1 VSTISRATPRAKA
14 KVKWR
19 ARYAITG
26 GPELIPAVVYFRF
39 GPKKLQAADGIA
51 AWHSPAVRFPPANMQ
66 LRRAQLTLMLAT
78 LVPTVMMLALG
89 IVLVAIGQSTT
100 TLISGV
106 LVLTFCTTV
115 ITGYIL
121 GSIFVG
127 KGASLVRVQN
137 DFVSSVSHELRTP
150 ITSINLLIESLRDGR
165 LEDDDRTQVLS
176 LLGRETARLEVLVD
190 RVLELSRLQ
199 SSHVYARERI
209 DVTSLVDEAI
219 ASFDAQTLTNPT
231 PVKRVVEPGLTVV
244 GDRPTLVRA
253 LANLL
258 TNAWKYTGDDKQ
270 IAVEASVSPRWIEL
284 VVRDNGPGIDRDE
297 QRAIFEQFSRG
308 RAAHQGGAAGVGL
321 GLSFVRAIVRGHR
334 GKIDVDSKPGDTAFR
349 IRIKRRREPRVA
361 PRNKFAEAR
370 T

>member
-1 VSTISRATPRAKA
+1 
-14 KVKWR
+14 
-19 ARYAITG
+19 
-26 GPELIPAVVYFRF
+26 
-39 GPKKLQAADGIA
+39 
-51 AWHSPAVRFPPANMQ
+51 VRFPPANLQ
-66 LRRAQLTLMLAT
+66 LRRAQLVLMLAT
-78 LVPTVMMLALG
+78 LLPTIAMTGVGVIL
-89 IVLVAIGQSTT
+89 LVTGQSTS
-100 TLISGV
+100 TLIAGV
-106 LVLTFCTTV
+106 LVLTFCTSG

-165 LEDDDRTQVLS
+165 LEAADRVEVLS

-199 SSHVYARERI
+199 SSYVYARERM
-209 DVTSLVDEAI
+209 DVAGLVDEAI
-219 ASFDAQTLTNPT
+219 AAFDAQTLSNPT
-231 PVKRVVEPGLTVV
+231 PVTRDLEPNLSVV

-253 LANLL
+253 LSNLM

-270 IAVEASVSPRWIEL
+270 IRVEARSTPRWIEL
-284 VVRDNGPGIDRDE
+284 VIRDNGPGIARDE

-308 RAAHQGGAAGVGL
+308 RAAHQGGASGVGL
-321 GLSFVRAIVRGHR
+321 GLSFVRTIVRGHR
-334 GKIDVDSKPGDTAFR
+334 GRIDVESRPGDTAFR
-349 IRIKRRREPRVA
+349 IRLKRRRDQRASTASEL
-361 PRNKFAEAR
+361 AEAR